1 MHGVDLYFHVFERIS
16 KQTRSQFTG
25 CIGERSRIMEGIL
38 TSQMT
43 VPLYQIMF
51 LLVIVT
57 VSLLFGYLRL
67 GLFFVYAFV
76 FYWGNMLNLQTIF
89 NNTEPDV
96 STFSFMFVGFG
107 LIIIFLAMIG
117 FLLNRE

>member
-1 MHGVDLYFHVFERIS
+1 
-16 KQTRSQFTG
+16 
-25 CIGERSRIMEGIL
+25 MEGIL
-38 TSQMT
+38 ASQMT

-76 FYWGNMLNLQTIF
+76 FYWGNIFNLQSIF
-89 NNTEPDV
+89 NNAEPDV

>member
-1 MHGVDLYFHVFERIS
+1 MDSL
-16 KQTRSQFTG
+16 
-25 CIGERSRIMEGIL
+25 L
-38 TSQMT
+38 TNQMM
-43 VPLYQIMF
+43 VPLYQIML

-57 VSLLFGYLRL
+57 IALLFGYLRL
-67 GLFFVYAFV
+67 GLIFVYAFV
-76 FYWGNMLNLQTIF
+76 FYWGNIFNLQSTF
-89 NNTEPDV
+89 NNGEPEI

>member
-1 MHGVDLYFHVFERIS
+1 
-16 KQTRSQFTG
+16 
-25 CIGERSRIMEGIL
+25 
-38 TSQMT
+38 MT

-57 VSLLFGYLRL
+57 VSLLFGYLRM

-76 FYWGNMLNLQTIF
+76 FYWGNIFNLQSIF
-89 NNTEPDV
+89 NNSDPDV